1 MNTIKLCVISGL
13 LITTIGCAS
22 ITRGSKD
29 TLVVNSDPSG
39 AKVSL
44 SIGLSGKT
52 PCVFKVSRKGGFVV
66 KIEKEGYETIE
77 IQVVGQ
83 ISGSGSAGLAGNVLL
98 GGIIGLGVDAA
109 TGAAKDL
116 KPNPIDVKLVPIKQ
130 DDKPRSEEHTS
141 ELQSRR
147 NLVCRLLL
155 EKKNVKIINIDISVL
170 STLL

>member
-83 ISGSGSAGLAGNVLL
+83 ISGSGAAGMAGNILL
-98 GGIIGLGVDAA
+98 GGIIGAGVDAA
-109 TGAAKDL
+109 TGATKDL

-130 DDKPRSEEHTS
+130 DDKPSGQTNIKGKEINFKLSIVEDGDHYLLTVI
-141 ELQSRR
+141 QS
-147 NLVCRLLL
+147 
-155 EKKNVKIINIDISVL
+155 
-170 STLL
+170 

>member
-1 MNTIKLCVISGL
+1 MNTIKLCIINGL

-52 PCVFKVSRKGGFVV
+52 PCAFKVSRKGGFVV

-77 IQVVGQ
+77 LQVVSQ
-83 ISGSGSAGLAGNVLL
+83 ISGGGAAGMAGNVLL
-98 GGIIGLGVDAA
+98 GGIIGAGVDAA
-109 TGAAKDL
+109 TGATKDL

-130 DDKPRSEEHTS
+130 GDKPPEQTNIEGKEINLKLSIVESGDHYLLS
-141 ELQSRR
+141 VVQS
-147 NLVCRLLL
+147 
-155 EKKNVKIINIDISVL
+155 
-170 STLL
+170 

>member
-1 MNTIKLCVISGL
+1 MRTIKLLIISSLLVI
-13 LITTIGCAS
+13 TIGCAS

-52 PCVFKVSRKGGFVV
+52 PCAFKVSRKGGFVV

-77 IQVVGQ
+77 LQVVGQ
-83 ISGSGSAGLAGNVLL
+83 ISGGGAAGMAGNVLL
-98 GGIIGLGVDAA
+98 GGIIGAGVDAA
-109 TGAAKDL
+109 TGATKDL

-130 DDKPRSEEHTS
+130 GDKPPGQTNIKGKEINFKLSIVESGDHYLLTVV
-141 ELQSRR
+141 QS
-147 NLVCRLLL
+147 
-155 EKKNVKIINIDISVL
+155 
-170 STLL
+170 

>member
-1 MNTIKLCVISGL
+1 MNTIKLCIISGL

-52 PCVFKVSRKGGFVV
+52 PCAFKVSRKGGFVV

-77 IQVVGQ
+77 LQVVGQ
-83 ISGSGSAGLAGNVLL
+83 ISGSGSAGMAGNVLI
-98 GGIIGLGVDAA
+98 GGIIGMGVDAA
-109 TGAAKDL
+109 TGATKDL

-130 DDKPRSEEHTS
+130 GDKPPRQTNIEGKEINLKLSIVESGDHYLLTVV
-141 ELQSRR
+141 QS
-147 NLVCRLLL
+147 
-155 EKKNVKIINIDISVL
+155 
-170 STLL
+170 

>member
-1 MNTIKLCVISGL
+1 MNTIKLCIINGL

-52 PCVFKVSRKGGFVV
+52 PCAFKVSRKGGFVV

-77 IQVVGQ
+77 LQVVGQ
-83 ISGSGSAGLAGNVLL
+83 ISGGGAAGMAGNVLL
-98 GGIIGLGVDAA
+98 GGIIGAGVDAA
-109 TGAAKDL
+109 TGATKDL

-130 DDKPRSEEHTS
+130 GDKPPEQTNIEGK
-141 ELQSRR
+141 EINLQLSI
-147 NLVCRLLL
+147 VESGDHYLLT
-155 EKKNVKIINIDISVL
+155 VVQS
-170 STLL
+170 

>member
-1 MNTIKLCVISGL
+1 MIKGL

-22 ITRGSKD
+22 VARGSKD

-52 PCVFKVSRKGGFVV
+52 PCAFKVSRKGGFVV

-77 IQVVGQ
+77 LQVVSQ
-83 ISGSGSAGLAGNVLL
+83 ISGGGAAGMAGNVLL
-98 GGIIGLGVDAA
+98 GGIIGAGVDAA
-109 TGAAKDL
+109 TGATKDL

-130 DDKPRSEEHTS
+130 GDKPPEQTNIEGKEINLKLSIVESCDHYLLTVV
-141 ELQSRR
+141 QS
-147 NLVCRLLL
+147 
-155 EKKNVKIINIDISVL
+155 
-170 STLL
+170 

>member
-1 MNTIKLCVISGL
+1 MNTIKLCIISGL

-52 PCVFKVSRKGGFVV
+52 PCAFKVSRKGGFVV

-77 IQVVGQ
+77 LQVVGQ
-83 ISGSGSAGLAGNVLL
+83 ISGAGSAGMAGNVLI
-98 GGIIGLGVDAA
+98 GGIIGIGVDAA
-109 TGAAKDL
+109 TGATKDL
-116 KPNPIDVKLVPIKQ
+116 KPNPIDVKLVLIKQ
-130 DDKPRSEEHTS
+130 SDKPPEQTNIEGKEINLKLSIVESCDHYLLTVV
-141 ELQSRR
+141 QS
-147 NLVCRLLL
+147 
-155 EKKNVKIINIDISVL
+155 
-170 STLL
+170 

>member
-1 MNTIKLCVISGL
+1 MNTIKLCIINGL

-52 PCVFKVSRKGGFVV
+52 PCAFKVSRKGGFVV

-77 IQVVGQ
+77 LQVVGQ
-83 ISGSGSAGLAGNVLL
+83 ISGGGAAGMAGNVLL
-98 GGIIGLGVDAA
+98 GGIIGAGVDAA
-109 TGAAKDL
+109 TGATKDL
-116 KPNPIDVKLVPIKQ
+116 KPNPINVKLVPIKQ
-130 DDKPRSEEHTS
+130 GDKPPGQTNIEGKEINLKLSIVESSDHYLLTVV
-141 ELQSRR
+141 QS
-147 NLVCRLLL
+147 
-155 EKKNVKIINIDISVL
+155 
-170 STLL
+170 

>member
-1 MNTIKLCVISGL
+1 MNTIKLFIISGL

-52 PCVFKVSRKGGFVV
+52 PCAFKVSRKGGFVV

-77 IQVVGQ
+77 LQVVGQ
-83 ISGSGSAGLAGNVLL
+83 ISGGGSAGMAGNIII
-98 GGIIGLGVDAA
+98 GGIIGMGVDAA
-109 TGAAKDL
+109 TGATKDL

-130 DDKPRSEEHTS
+130 GDKPPGQTNIEGKEI
-141 ELQSRR
+141 
-147 NLVCRLLL
+147 NLKLSIVESGDHYLLT
-155 EKKNVKIINIDISVL
+155 VIQ
-170 STLL
+170 T

>member
-1 MNTIKLCVISGL
+1 MNTIKLFIISGL

-52 PCVFKVSRKGGFVV
+52 PCAFKVSRKGGFVV

-77 IQVVGQ
+77 LQVVGQ
-83 ISGSGSAGLAGNVLL
+83 ISGGGSAGMAGNVII
-98 GGIIGLGVDAA
+98 GGIIGMGVDAA
-109 TGAAKDL
+109 TGATKDL
-116 KPNPIDVKLVPIKQ
+116 KPNPIDVKLIPIKQ
-130 DDKPRSEEHTS
+130 GDKPPGQTNIEGKEI
-141 ELQSRR
+141 
-147 NLVCRLLL
+147 NLKLSIVESGDHYLLT
-155 EKKNVKIINIDISVL
+155 VIQ
-170 STLL
+170 T